1 MTCLFYISCEKTG
14 IQVTDKNSEQ
24 IRITTREVEDCEECP
39 LEYCCCAV
47 ELAGLSTQ
55 ASLYFCGAYDE
66 DVPTVPCSQSPSSP
80 CSSISGGR
88 KTVTLNS
95 LATRELFCVPVG
107 GSFSIYNNGSNSVT
121 LRFTC
126 QAGVIE
132 PDFETITIGSGNYA
146 YFFADG
152 DCILTQC

>member
-1 MTCLFYISCEKTG
+1 MICLFYISCEKTG
-14 IQVTDKNSEQ
+14 IQITDKNSEE

-47 ELAGLSTQ
+47 ELAGLSTS

-88 KTVTLNS
+88 KTVNL
-95 LATRELFCVPVG
+95 LATGPSRELFCVPAG
-107 GSFSIYNNGSNSVT
+107 GSFSIYNYGGSSVT
-121 LRFTC
+121 LRFSVR
-126 QAGVIE
+126 QELLSLILKPSLSAVAIMPISLLMVIV
-132 PDFETITIGSGNYA
+132 F
-146 YFFADG
+146 
-152 DCILTQC
+152 